1 MLARRGARAHTDE
14 RPFLVELSLLSPA
27 LCRLTP
33 IALGPVD
40 VDDWCMVRLAL
51 DIESLGWLRA
61 LSGTGPEHE
70 DAVERLHALLLRA
83 ARFEL
88 SRRRRGV
95 AGGGFGDL
103 DDLAVEAAD
112 DALVAILRKLH
123 TYRGASS
130 FTTWAYKFVV
140 LEAAVRLRSRPW
152 LGRELPLETD
162 GWAQLSDDG
171 RPSPAGQAE
180 ASEFFDAVRGAIA
193 EVLTPHQR
201 SVLVAITLNDVPI
214 DMLAERLGTTR
225 GALYKTLHDARRK
238 LRARLAQDGL
248 ALDSPRARDGG
259 GTRSAADRSEA
270 ADDRTVGDVGE
281 QGGGRGGAA
290 VVA

>member
-1 MLARRGARAHTDE
+1 M
-14 RPFLVELSLLSPA
+14 VQ
-27 LCRLTP
+27 
-33 IALGPVD
+33 
-40 VDDWCMVRLAL
+40 VRLAL

-61 LSGTGPEHE
+61 LLGTGPEHE

-103 DDLAVEAAD
+103 DDLAVDAAD

-130 FTTWAYKFVV
+130 FTTWAFKFVV
-140 LEAAVRLRSRPW
+140 LEAAV
-152 LGRELPLETD
+152 
-162 GWAQLSDDG
+162 
-171 RPSPAGQAE
+171 
-180 ASEFFDAVRGAIA
+180 
-193 EVLTPHQR
+193 
-201 SVLVAITLNDVPI
+201 
-214 DMLAERLGTTR
+214 
-225 GALYKTLHDARRK
+225 HDARRK

-270 ADDRTVGDVGE
+270 ADDCTVGDVGE